1 MTRIDNAAMSAL
13 CELYQPILMSLIP
26 LNIASQLPE
35 YHLTRLRNRQKIPKV
50 FYVKSELDINDSFLY
65 LSIATV
71 DYHMIK
77 LSFLVVGR

>member
-13 CELYQPILMSLIP
+13 CEFYQPTLMSLIP
-26 LNIASQLPE
+26 LHIASLLPE
-35 YHLTRLRNRQKIPKV
+35 YHLTRLKNRQMTPV
-50 FYVKSELDINDSFLY
+50 VKSELDIDDSFLF

-71 DYHMIK
+71 DYHLIKLYK